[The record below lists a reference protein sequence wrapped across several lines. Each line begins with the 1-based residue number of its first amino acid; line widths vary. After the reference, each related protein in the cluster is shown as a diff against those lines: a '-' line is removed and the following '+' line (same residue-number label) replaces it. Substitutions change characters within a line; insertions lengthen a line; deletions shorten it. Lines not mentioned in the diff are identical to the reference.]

1 MRVEVADE
9 VQGAG
14 VQLYPCPHPV
24 EELLVPV
31 QPLKVDRVTPEGMSI
46 KYCSELSTCPFVQQ
60 S

>member
-31 QPLKVDRVTPEGMSI
+31 QPLKVDRVTPEDVV
-46 KYCSELSTCPFVQQ
+46 P
-60 S
+60 